1 MGLNKP
7 PWIQCVI
14 MYLPLLLSKRKDE
27 YSFKWLAA
35 LCTTMSQSNRGV
47 TQANN
52 YTARKYMGAEH
63 PGLSNNCGF
72 FIKSIKDGFNVLYTM
87 QQMQDASGKTSL
99 VQSWLKTVWWFAGSY
114 RSQKGNSTYLSASN
128 QSSNWPWKIL
138 ISTDIS
144 TILWAWE
151 RSEFGASAL
160 LSDSPVSV
168 LLNLGASSLWRVHM
182 PLAAPGAV
190 ALSPGWAGANSRA
203 GSCLFLLPMVTVAT
217 SVWQWHR

>member
-7 PWIQCVI
+7 PSIQCVI

-52 YTARKYMGAEH
+52 YTARKYMRAEH
-63 PGLSNNCGF
+63 SGLSNNCGF

-87 QQMQDASGKTSL
+87 QQMQDASGKTPL

-114 RSQKGNSTYLSASN
+114 RSQKGNSTYLSAGN

-138 ISTDIS
+138 ISTDIN
-144 TILWAWE
+144 TILWAWKQA
-151 RSEFGASAL
+151 EFGAFAL
-160 LSDSPVSV
+160 LSSTTVSV
-168 LLNLGASSLWRVHM
+168 LLNLGASSCWHVHM
-182 PLAAPGAV
+182 PLTPPGAV
-190 ALSPGWAGANSRA
+190 SLSPGWANSSA
-203 GSCLFLLPMVTVAT
+203 SSHLFLLPRVTVAT
-217 SVWQWHR
+217 SMWQWHW